1 MSNFDAEKF
10 RKVFTLAQRGAT
22 AGERDNARAAA
33 TKMAQKASMT
43 LDQAVQFCGMAEN
56 PAATRS
62 ETADWRE
69 AFRDIFDTP
78 EFRAEQAER
87 QHRDEAKRK
96 EILKEYG
103 SEDAVFAETDLEA
116 LLSRAV
122 DHLKEWKAGCDV
134 SGEPWSYVS
143 KLDGVDSFYRFEQL
157 TPSILD
163 AIKSAIAVPDNLVG
177 LLEEYRYW
185 EKLHVIRDLFCGWEH
200 ALWVQ
205 ARQVLLG
212 HFLDT
217 KPVQNWQDMQARLGW
232 WQIALDREMHHADG
246 WEQAL
251 KDRIAEDII
260 ILQKLSP
267 TGVQSGQQ
275 KQGRRTNADKGEL
288 VVDLLRR
295 YPHCSNR
302 AIAEMAGVSPQTV
315 LNWRNRSK
323 FHGA

>member
-10 RKVFTLAQRGAT
+10 RKVFTLVQRGAT

-33 TKMAQKASMT
+33 TKMAEKASMT
-43 LDQAVQFCGMAEN
+43 LDQAVQFCGMAES
-56 PAATRS
+56 PAATPN
-62 ETADWRE
+62 ETTDWGK

-87 QHRDEAKRK
+87 QNRHDAKRN
-96 EILKEYG
+96 EVLEEYG
-103 SEDAVFAETDLEA
+103 SEDAVFAETHLEM
-116 LLSRAV
+116 LLSKAV
-122 DHLKEWKAGCDV
+122 DHLKEWKTTQTAAG
-134 SGEPWSYVS
+134 EYYRYVS
-143 KLDGVDSFYRFEQL
+143 KLDGLDSFYRFEQL

-163 AIKSAIAVPDNLVG
+163 AIKSAIAIPSSLVE
-177 LLEEYRYW
+177 LLDEYKHWDTLYVTRY
-185 EKLHVIRDLFCGWEH
+185 LFGGGEH
-200 ALWVQ
+200 ELWVQ

-232 WQIALDREMHHADG
+232 WQIALDREMQHADG

-251 KDRIAEDII
+251 KDRIAEDFL

-267 TGVQSGQQ
+267 AGVQTGQQ
-275 KQGRRTNADKGEL
+275 KHERRTNMDKGKL

-295 YPHCSNR
+295 YPHYSNR
-302 AIAEMAGVSPQTV
+302 AIGKMAGVSPQTV

-323 FHGA
+323 D